1 GAADTFEKFVAGGLD
16 PFTNFGSVVGGGDG
30 PVGFEAAEVVE
41 ADDVV
46 EIMGAARAV
55 NPPIEAVVAHF
66 IPFVERVSPA
76 LASSGEVVGRDAG
89 DPNRSEVFVQFEEV
103 GASPDVGAVV
113 VDEDGNVAD
122 ELDAALRAVGAEG
135 TPL

>member
-1 GAADTFEKFVAGGLD
+1 
-16 PFTNFGSVVGGGDG
+16 
-30 PVGFEAAEVVE
+30 
-41 ADDVV
+41 
-46 EIMGAARAV
+46 
-55 NPPIEAVVAHF
+55 EAVVAHF

-135 TPL
+135 TPLIVKRGLENLLDGDVVGLIAA